1 MPSEITVTDG
11 RAEMMYVG
19 ATPWHGLG
27 HKLDGPATASEA
39 MEAAGLDWDVSMEP
53 VLIGSDGQYAEVPNL
68 KAVVRTDTRRVLAV
82 MTDRY
87 VPVQNREAFS
97 FFDTV
102 VSAGEAIYH
111 TAGSLRGGRRIWVLA
126 KLPGDLR
133 VSRTDILEKYILL
146 VNSHDGSAA
155 VTMRPTTIRVV
166 CNNTLTGALGQRVD
180 CEWRTYHRGD
190 VMQHVN
196 DARETLD
203 LHEAH
208 FELMMRGIERMAADQ
223 MEEDHEAFYRDLF
236 AIPEDIE
243 VATSPRVKAVE
254 RLYAEGR
261 GNAGET
267 RWDMFNAVTE
277 WVDHER
283 GSDASRLA
291 SAWFGSGVNVKR
303 RAWDLLTI

>member
-1 MPSEITVTDG
+1 MS
-11 RAEMMYVG
+11 
-19 ATPWHGLG
+19 
-27 HKLDGPATASEA
+27 
-39 MEAAGLDWDVSMEP
+39 
-53 VLIGSDGQYAEVPNL
+53 Q
-68 KAVVRTDTRRVLAV
+68 
-82 MTDRY
+82 
-87 VPVQNREAFS
+87 
-97 FFDTV
+97 
-102 VSAGEAIYH
+102 
-111 TAGSLRGGRRIWVLA
+111 
-126 KLPGDLR
+126 
-133 VSRTDILEKYILL
+133 TDILEKYILL

-155 VTMRPTTIRVV
+155 VTMRPTTVRVV

-180 CEWRTYHRGD
+180 REWRTYHRGD
-190 VMQHVN
+190 VMQQVN
-196 DARETLD
+196 EARDTLD

-208 FELMMRGIERMAADQ
+208 FELMMRGIERMAAGQ
-223 MEEDHEAFYRDLF
+223 MEEDHEDFYRDLF

-303 RAWDLLTI
+303 RAWDLLAV

>member
-1 MPSEITVTDG
+1 MSETVTDG
-11 RAEMMYVG
+11 RAEMMV
-19 ATPWHGLG
+19 PWHGLG
-27 HKLDGPATASEA
+27 WTGRRRSEA
-39 MEAAGLDWDVSMEP
+39 MEAAGLDWDD
-53 VLIGSDGQYAEVPNL
+53 GAGGDGQYAEVPNR
-68 KAVVRTDTRRVLAV
+68 KAVVRTDTRRRALAV

-180 CEWRTYHRGD
+180 REWRTYHRGD